1 MIEGASFGRF
11 SGAEPTAAPA
21 RTPTRPPIQDTL
33 VGRPGGGAG
42 RSGDIRESGS
52 KDSLKAVAKQF
63 EAIFARQMI
72 GSMRTAKLGDDL
84 FGSDAGDQ
92 FRDMADARLA
102 ETMADKGTFGIAEML
117 VKQFGAKAPAPAAT
131 DATK

>member
-1 MIEGASFGRF
+1 MIDGIS
-11 SGAEPTAAPA
+11 STVPKPA
-21 RTPTRPPIQDTL
+21 
-33 VGRPGGGAG
+33 V
-42 RSGDIRESGS
+42 SSE
-52 KDSLKAVAKQF
+52 LKAVAKQF

-84 FGSDAGDQ
+84 LGSDAGDQ

-102 ETMADKGTFGIAEML
+102 ENMADKGTFGIAEML

-131 DATK
+131 GETK

>member
-1 MIEGASFGRF
+1 MIDGIS
-11 SGAEPTAAPA
+11 STAPKPA
-21 RTPTRPPIQDTL
+21 VSSELR
-33 VGRPGGGAG
+33 
-42 RSGDIRESGS
+42 
-52 KDSLKAVAKQF
+52 AVAKQF

-84 FGSDAGDQ
+84 LGSDAGDQ

-102 ETMADKGTFGIAEML
+102 ENMADKGTFGIAEML

-131 DATK
+131 DKTK